1 MLETQI
7 ILALAGFC
15 LVSSITPGPNNLM
28 LLASGA
34 RFGFARTLPHL
45 CGVAGGFTLMVL
57 LVGAGI
63 AGLFKA
69 VPALHQALRVISVVY
84 VLYLAWKIATGPT
97 RFDSAP
103 SGSDTPM
110 NFTQAAL
117 FQWVNPKAWSM
128 AVTAVTAYAPSS
140 NPVIALFATA
150 VIFGVVNVPCIGLWA
165 VLGTRL
171 RLVLSNPLRF
181 RAFNLTAAVLLAATI
196 FPLLV
201 DAG

>member
-1 MLETQI
+1 MLETH
-7 ILALAGFC
+7 ILFALAGFC

-28 LLASGA
+28 LLSSGA
-34 RFGFARTLPHL
+34 RFGCVRTLPHL
-45 CGVAGGFTLMVL
+45 CGVAGGFTLMVV

-69 VPALHQALRVISVVY
+69 FPALHQLLRVISVIY
-84 VLYLAWKIATGPT
+84 VLYLAWKIAASPCH
-97 RFDSAP
+97 FDEGS

-140 NPVIALFATA
+140 NPVIALLATA
-150 VIFGVVNVPCIGLWA
+150 LTFGVVNVPCIGLWA
-165 VLGTRL
+165 ALGTQL
-171 RLVLSNPLRF
+171 RRVLSNPTRF
-181 RAFNLTAAVLLAATI
+181 RIFNLTAAALLAATI
-196 FPLLV
+196 LPLIV
-201 DAG
+201 HGG

>member
-28 LLASGA
+28 LLSSGA
-34 RFGFARTLPHL
+34 RFGFVRTLPHL
-45 CGVAGGFTLMVL
+45 FGVAGGFTLMVV

-69 VPALHQALRVISVVY
+69 FPALHEVLRVVSVSY
-84 VLYLAWKIATGPT
+84 VLYLAWKIAASPCH
-97 RFDSAP
+97 FDGAP
-103 SGSDTPM
+103 SGSDAPM

-128 AVTAVTAYAPSS
+128 AVTAVTAYAPSR
-140 NPVIALFATA
+140 NPVIALLATA
-150 VIFGVVNVPCIGLWA
+150 IIFGVVNVPCIGLWA
-165 VLGTRL
+165 ALGTQL
-171 RLVLSNPLRF
+171 RLVLSNPTRF
-181 RAFNLTAAVLLAATI
+181 RIFNLTAAALLAATI
-196 FPLLV
+196 FPLMM
-201 DAG
+201 A